1 MRTLTVVFILP
12 AFRYFPCFIQ
22 RSEQIKIRYFGPV
35 RSVKPFY
42 KRILCQ
48 LTGLDKFQHHAMLFG
63 PLRQNQ

>member
-42 KRILCQ
+42 KRILC
-48 LTGLDKFQHHAMLFG
+48 
-63 PLRQNQ
+63 